1 MDSLPSS
8 FTSLYHGVIFF
19 VCLCVCAFGY
29 NQLSIQHSALIILS
43 YTRYRYMNWANPIG
57 LFIFDYSTELLSKY
71 AN

>member
-1 MDSLPSS
+1 MDSLPGS
-8 FTSLYHGVIFF
+8 FMSLYPGIFIC
-19 VCLCVCAFGY
+19 VSVCAFGH
-29 NQLSIQHSALIILS
+29 NQLSIQHSALTILP